1 MSRRTSLVPADHKN
15 DGVLR
20 VNDDAVRRLSELH
33 DGIGLEFNEA
43 KGASSAEKDMSVRD
57 SLRLYK
63 KGICFSLIMSLA
75 VVMEG

>member
-1 MSRRTSLVPADHKN
+1 MSRRTSLVPADHQN

-20 VNDDAVRRLSELH
+20 VNDDAVRRLSQAH
-33 DGIGLEFNEA
+33 DGSGQELSDA
-43 KGASSAEKDMSVRD
+43 KGASSAEKEMSVRD

-63 KGICFSLIMSLA
+63 KAICFSLIMSLP